1 MFIKLVEKLCSL
13 LFTSTELILIAEH
26 IQLFFFKKYV
36 QPFDDANLKPKTHFV
51 FYYSHMIE
59 QFGTLVKTVRFK
71 TNSISVKGLYSSNK
85 KRKNIHPNALYR

>member
-1 MFIKLVEKLCSL
+1 MQFIVYFYRINFNSR
-13 LFTSTELILIAEH
+13 TYSVV
-26 IQLFFFKKYV
+26 FFKKYV
-36 QPFDDANLKPKTHFV
+36 QLFDDANLKPKTHFV